1 MRTSDLIIIG
11 RISGLYG
18 VKGWVKIF
26 SHSEPREKILE
37 YSPWLVQDR
46 EGWQVMEVEEGRRH
60 GKGVVAR
67 LKDCTDRDEARNLIG
82 KDIALTR
89 DQLPELEA
97 GNYYWSDLEGLKF
110 ISSQG
115 VELGILDH
123 LIETGGND
131 VMVVKGEKEILI
143 PYIKGEV
150 VTEVNLENGTLTVDW
165 DPDY

>member
-1 MRTSDLIIIG
+1 MTDQSSELIIIG

-37 YSPWLVQDR
+37 YSPWLVQSR

-60 GKGVVAR
+60 GKGVIVR
-67 LKDCTDRDEARNLIG
+67 LKDYTDRDKARTLIG

-89 DQLPELEA
+89 DQLPELEE
-97 GNYYWSDLEGLKF
+97 GNYYWSDLEGLKV

-115 VELGILDH
+115 GELGLLDH
-123 LIETGGND
+123 LIETGAA
-131 VMVVKGEKEILI
+131 EA
-143 PYIKGEV
+143 
-150 VTEVNLENGTLTVDW
+150 
-165 DPDY
+165 